1 MIQTPPQQESVMTTP
16 ALSEKKVEE
25 FLRLL
30 TTTCG
35 LKLSSK
41 IQACN
46 GQVQTSSCPAGQNPS
61 RLENA
66 TPNTSPE
73 LTVELTGPDTP
84 LLLSRNGEL
93 LLAIE
98 HIAAKIL
105 RLEPDQHERI
115 SFDADNFKVLRNREL
130 QLLAEAA
137 IEKVRATGRPHAFPP
152 MTSRERRIIHLALAD
167 SGLSSASTTDGPRR
181 FAVLYPEGQQPETS
195 PQSTPQPTHDRT
207 QAIRNSFR
215 RR

>member
-1 MIQTPPQQESVMTTP
+1 MIQTPPRQESIMNAH

-25 FLRLL
+25 FLQLL
-30 TTTCG
+30 TTTGG
-35 LKLSSK
+35 LKLNSK

-46 GQVQTSSCPAGQNPS
+46 GQVQPSSGPAGQNPS
-61 RLENA
+61 RPENA
-66 TPNTSPE
+66 PPNTSPE
-73 LTVELTGPDTP
+73 LTVEFSGPDTP

-98 HIAAKIL
+98 HVAAKIL
-105 RLEPDQHERI
+105 RLEPDQHERL

-137 IEKVRATGRPHAFPP
+137 IQKVRATGQPHAFPP
-152 MTSRERRIIHLALAD
+152 MTSRERRIVHLALAD
-167 SGLSSASTTDGPRR
+167 SGLPSASTTDGPRR
-181 FAVLYPEGQQPETS
+181 FVVLYPEGHQPETS
-195 PQSTPQPTHDRT
+195 PQRTPQHTHDRT